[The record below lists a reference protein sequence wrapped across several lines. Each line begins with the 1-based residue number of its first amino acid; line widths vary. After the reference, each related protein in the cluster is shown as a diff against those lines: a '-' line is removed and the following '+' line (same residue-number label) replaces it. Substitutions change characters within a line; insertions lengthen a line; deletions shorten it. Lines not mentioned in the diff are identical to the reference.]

1 MIKKIITCI
10 IILFLVSCNKSKT
23 KPMPEENEIPTNN
36 PVIVKN
42 FEGKFLASTIRK
54 DTIEI
59 VFIKQLSI
67 DSNEYILKGIG
78 KALKNYLKPNST
90 IEDKNYEVFSNEV
103 TKVLT
108 SKDSKIKFN
117 AIKDNKVIVFQSED
131 LLLMKLEFN
140 KL

>member
-1 MIKKIITCI
+1 
-10 IILFLVSCNKSKT
+10 
-23 KPMPEENEIPTNN
+23 MPEENEIPTNN